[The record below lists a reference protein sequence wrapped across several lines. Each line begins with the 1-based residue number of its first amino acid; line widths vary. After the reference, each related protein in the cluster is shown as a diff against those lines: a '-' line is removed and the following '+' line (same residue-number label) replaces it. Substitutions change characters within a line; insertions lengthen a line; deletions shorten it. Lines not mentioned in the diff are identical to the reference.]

1 MHVPANDSDG
11 GDMLK
16 YVITMTASAEAA
28 KAMSSEEMK
37 KEVKQLIEQIKPE
50 SIYFST
56 IRRLIFIV
64 ADVDDPHVE
73 LRNIFEGL
81 SRFGETTIDPV
92 SSLEEFSR
100 FMEEAQT
107 R

>member
-1 MHVPANDSDG
+1 MHARANDYEG
-11 GDMLK
+11 GDKLK
-16 YVITMTASAEAA
+16 YVITMAASAEAA

-37 KEVKQLIEQIKPE
+37 KEVRQLIEQIKPE

-81 SRFGETTIDPV
+81 SRFGDTTIDPV

-100 FMEEAQT
+100 FMEQP
-107 R
+107 